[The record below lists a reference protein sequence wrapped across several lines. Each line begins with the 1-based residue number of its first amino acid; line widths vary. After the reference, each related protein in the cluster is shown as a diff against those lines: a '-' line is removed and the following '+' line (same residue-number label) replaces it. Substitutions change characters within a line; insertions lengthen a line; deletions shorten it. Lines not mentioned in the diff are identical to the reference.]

1 VGTSLGIAI
10 ATVVH
15 LLGITR
21 VVIGGRFARA
31 WEVFRPFMLEELHR
45 RLTFFPPE
53 ALSITPAQLGDDA
66 GLLGAARLV
75 WDRIG

>member
-1 VGTSLGIAI
+1 LGIAI

-75 WDRIG
+75 WDKVGEENK